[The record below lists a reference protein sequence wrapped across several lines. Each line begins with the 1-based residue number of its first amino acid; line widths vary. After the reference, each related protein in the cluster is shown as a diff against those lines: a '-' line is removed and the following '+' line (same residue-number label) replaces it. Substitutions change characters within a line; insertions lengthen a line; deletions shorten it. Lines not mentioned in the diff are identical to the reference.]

1 MNKKLDHLET
11 SVRQLKRDS
20 KILKDQN
27 EHPTKQVNELK
38 STVSKLESQNKE
50 QEMKTKRLEAQS
62 RRENLRFMGLII
74 LEDLKV
80 LKRSPDLLINVK
92 IGYGQ
97 LRLIIQTY
105 FVLPYM
111 GMVAILVKYHIYI
124 Y

>member
-1 MNKKLDHLET
+1 MAK
-11 SVRQLKRDS
+11 
-20 KILKDQN
+20 
-27 EHPTKQVNELK
+27 
-38 STVSKLESQNKE
+38 
-50 QEMKTKRLEAQS
+50 
-62 RRENLRFMGLII
+62 NLALSLR

-80 LKRSPDLLINVK
+80 LKRSPDLLNNVI
-92 IGYGQ
+92 IGHCQ